1 MPHDL
6 VIRGGTIFDGS
17 GAPRATG
24 DLAIDGDRLTQV
36 GGRAGSARREI
47 DAAGLAVSPGFVDPH
62 THYDAQISWDP
73 DLTPSCWNGITS
85 CVMGNCG
92 FTVAPCK
99 PEDRRRLMRMLER
112 VEGMSL
118 AALEKGV
125 DWQWQSFP
133 EYLDALDQLR
143 PTLNVGA
150 LIGHSALRYFVLGDE
165 ASDREARPDELEQM
179 RGLVREA
186 MHAGALG
193 FSTSQAP
200 PHFDGDGRPVPSRAA
215 SDEEVIGLAA
225 VLGEFGRGAF
235 EITAKHL
242 ADVDVSIEA
251 ARRSGRPVSFLGAVR
266 PGDLDKLEAARESG
280 LSLLPQTSCRPTLMD
295 FRLGEMGPFDI
306 LPCWGAVARAQGEA
320 RYSILRDRGF
330 QAQFRHETGPDFD
343 GVSLFKGDYDGIKV
357 LVAERP
363 DLKKWIGKNI
373 LEVARSRGRDPLESF
388 FELAIEDE
396 LRMQFSYC
404 ISTDLEKQGSILSE
418 DYMIGLS
425 DAGAHLTLLADHAY
439 TTYFLGTWVRERK
452 LMSLEQAIR
461 KLTQV
466 PAQFFGIPERGLLR
480 QGHYADVVVFDPT
493 RIAARESELVY
504 DLPGGGP
511 RLVTKADGIEATIVN
526 GEVAVVRGEL
536 TGARSGRVIRG
547 G

>member
-6 VIRGGTIFDGS
+6 VVRGGTLYDGT
-17 GAPRATG
+17 GAPGQTG

-36 GGRAGSARREI
+36 GGRAGSAKREV
-47 DAAGLAVSPGFVDPH
+47 DATGLAVSPGFVDPH

-118 AALEKGV
+118 AALEQGV

-133 EYLDALDQLR
+133 EYLDALETLK

-150 LIGHSALRYFVLGDE
+150 LIGHSALRYFVLGDD
-165 ASDREARPDELEQM
+165 ASEREARPEELERM

-186 MHAGALG
+186 MQAGALG

-200 PHFDGDGRPVPSRAA
+200 PHFDGDGKPVPSRAA
-215 SDEEVIGLAA
+215 SDEEVIGLAS

-242 ADVDVSIEA
+242 CDVDVSIEA

-266 PGDLDKLEAARESG
+266 PADVEKLAAARRSG

-295 FRLGEMGPFDI
+295 FRLGEMGPFDT
-306 LPCWGAVARAQGEA
+306 LPCWAEMARARGEA
-320 RYSILRDRGF
+320 RQAVLRDPAF
-330 QAQFRHETGPDFD
+330 QARFRHETGPDYG

-357 LVAERP
+357 LVAERS
-363 DLKKWIGKNI
+363 DLQKWIGKSV
-373 LEVARSRGRDPLESF
+373 LDVARSRGRDPLETF

-404 ISTDLEKQGSILSE
+404 VSSDLGRESSLLSE

-439 TTYFLGTWVRERK
+439 TTYFLGVWVRERK
-452 LMSLEQAIR
+452 LMTLESAIR

-466 PAQFFGIPERGLLR
+466 PARFFGIPDRGELR
-480 QGHYADVVVFDPT
+480 SGLFADVVVFDPT

-526 GEVAVVRGEL
+526 GAVAVVRGEL
-536 TGARSGRVIRG
+536 TGARSGQVIRG
-547 G
+547 A